1 MCGSVVTY
9 RVSECLVFGHFV
21 FHSCINR
28 RFYISGAFIV
38 MFDEKSGAEKAC
50 RELQDDMIM
59 KVNQA
64 RVRGIVSSSI

>member
-1 MCGSVVTY
+1 MNISF
-9 RVSECLVFGHFV
+9 LVILFFIAV
-21 FHSCINR
+21 LTVDF
-28 RFYISGAFIV
+28 ISGAFVV

-50 RELQDDMIM
+50 GELQDDMIM